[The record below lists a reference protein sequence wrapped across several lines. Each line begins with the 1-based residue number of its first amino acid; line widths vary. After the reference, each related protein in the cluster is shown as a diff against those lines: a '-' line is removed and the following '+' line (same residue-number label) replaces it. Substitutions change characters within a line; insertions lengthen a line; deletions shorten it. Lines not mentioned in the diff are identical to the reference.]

1 MDMFLD
7 IKARL
12 QEAPLSE
19 LLSYSVFPDEDKLT
33 RTMNEYQSNS
43 NLDIYGYVAKEE
55 VIGILG
61 VEMSEQSIVHI
72 RHLAVHPDYRGLGY
86 GRGLLMELI
95 ELKKPDQLIAET
107 DEDAVDF
114 YRSVGFTI
122 VSLGELYPGV
132 ERFQCT
138 YYTNED

>member
-1 MDMFLD
+1 MFLD
-7 IKARL
+7 IKSRL
-12 QEAPLSE
+12 QEVPLSE
-19 LLSYSVFPDEDKLT
+19 LLSFSVFPDEDRLIHT
-33 RTMNEYQSNS
+33 INEYQSNS
-43 NLDIYGYVAKEE
+43 NLDIYGYIAEE
-55 VIGILG
+55 KVIAVLGIQ
-61 VEMSEQSIVHI
+61 MSEQSIVHI

-86 GRGLLMELI
+86 GRGILMELI

-107 DEDAVDF
+107 NEEAVDF